1 MFTKKLILAIIVL
14 GDIMEEKILE
24 LINNI
29 RPYLNMD
36 GGDIEFI
43 KYENH
48 YVFVKLTGACAHC
61 AMQDDT
67 IKNGIEEM
75 LKSEIPEIEGVI
87 NVEL

>member
-1 MFTKKLILAIIVL
+1 
-14 GDIMEEKILE
+14 MEERIIE

-43 KYENH
+43 KYEDKF
-48 YVFVKLTGACAHC
+48 VFVKLTGACVDCEA
-61 AMQDDT
+61 QDDT
-67 IKNGIEEM
+67 LKIGIEEM

-87 NVEL
+87 NIKL

>member
-1 MFTKKLILAIIVL
+1 MEDKII
-14 GDIMEEKILE
+14 E

-43 KYENH
+43 KYEDN
-48 YVFVKLTGACAHC
+48 YVFVKLTGACAFC
-61 AMQDDT
+61 DSQDET
-67 IKNGIEEM
+67 LKLGIEEM

-87 NVEL
+87 NVQL